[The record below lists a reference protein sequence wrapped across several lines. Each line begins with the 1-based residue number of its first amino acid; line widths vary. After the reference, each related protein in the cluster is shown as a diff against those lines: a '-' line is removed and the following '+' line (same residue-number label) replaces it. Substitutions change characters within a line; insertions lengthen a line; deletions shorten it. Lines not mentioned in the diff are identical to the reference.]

1 MAISFKSIKS
11 TNLGMLDKITT
22 GKLQGCRVCD
32 VIPDHYEYLIWAEKS
47 GLLKFNTE
55 TTKFIQQQAGYVE
68 KQRHYDEEV
77 KPWLDEDIPF

>member
-1 MAISFKSIKS
+1 MKS

-55 TTKFIQQQAGYVE
+55 TIKSIQQQAGYVE
-68 KQRHYDEEV
+68 KQRYYDEEV
-77 KPWLDEDIPF
+77 KPWLDEDVPF

>member
-55 TTKFIQQQAGYVE
+55 TIKFIQQQAGYVE
-68 KQRHYDEEV
+68 KQRYYDEEV
-77 KPWLDEDIPF
+77 KPWLDEDVPF